1 MTSSSLFGPV
11 RLGDLSLENRIFLPP
26 LTRCRSSQPGDIPNA
41 LMADYYAQRTEAG
54 FLITEGTQ
62 IEPRGQGYAWTPG
75 IYSPEQIAGW
85 KLITDAVHQKKRPV
99 FAQLWHVGRVSHHL
113 LQPGHQPP
121 VAPSAVAATG
131 VNVFIPTGPG
141 TGKLVPPDTPRA
153 LTIPEIHDLVALYAQ
168 AARNAL
174 AAGFDGVEIH
184 AANGYLIN
192 QFLSERANF
201 RTDAY
206 GGTLA
211 GRLRF
216 LREVVEAVSAVVTPD
231 RLGVRFSPLF
241 STTTEERVY
250 LGLLESDPAETYTA
264 AVRVLAE
271 AGIAYVSLAEADWD
285 NAPDMPDSFR
295 AAVRDIFPNRI
306 LCAGRY
312 NLARAQ
318 HVLGNGWADMIGFG
332 RTFIA
337 NPDLPARLEHGWPL
351 TPLDAATLYGGG
363 AHGYTDYPFHN
374 RDIQK

>member
-1 MTSSSLFGPV
+1 MSSSSLFRPEQ
-11 RLGDLSLENRIFLPP
+11 LGDLPLENRIFLPP
-26 LTRCRSSQPGDIPNA
+26 LTRCRSTQPGDVANA
-41 LMADYYAQRTEAG
+41 LMADYYAQRTQAG

-85 KLITDAVHQKKRPV
+85 KCVTDAVHAKQRPI
-99 FAQLWHVGRVSHHL
+99 FAQLWHVGRVSHRA
-113 LQPGHQPP
+113 LQPGHAPP
-121 VAPSAVAATG
+121 IAPSAVAATG

-141 TGKLVPPDTPRA
+141 VGELVPPDMPRV
-153 LTIPEIHDLVALYAQ
+153 LSIPEIHELVEMYAQ

-174 AAGFDGVEIH
+174 SAGFDGVEIH

-192 QFLSERANF
+192 QFISERANF

-206 GGTLA
+206 GGSLSN
-211 GRLRF
+211 RLRF

-231 RLGVRFSPLF
+231 RMGVRFSPLF
-241 STTTEERVY
+241 GTTTEDRVY
-250 LGLLESDPAETYTA
+250 LGLLEDNPAETYMA

-285 NAPDMPDSFR
+285 NAPEMPDAFR
-295 AAVRDIFPNRI
+295 ASVRDIFAGRI

-312 NLARAQ
+312 DLHKAQ
-318 HVLGNGWADMIGFG
+318 HVLTQDWADMIGFG
-332 RTFIA
+332 RKFIA
-337 NPDLPARLEHGWPL
+337 NPDLPARLEHGWPRN
-351 TPLDAATLYGGG
+351 PLDPATMYGGG

-374 RDIQK
+374 Q